1 MHADDFRQD
10 LYGLVT
16 MLKNGGYSDDMT
28 LAAIAGN
35 VLGKEQCLV
44 CNVAMENSVKNVY
57 NFNLILFA

>member
-16 MLKNGGYSDDMT
+16 GLKNGGYSDDMT

-35 VLGKEQCLV
+35 VLGKE
-44 CNVAMENSVKNVY
+44 
-57 NFNLILFA
+57 